1 MRDKK
6 KQKKKTVEQDF
17 FLNFSLFFTKN
28 IKNLHIFST
37 SVEKPTE
44 RERERN
50 DDADDDFN
58 DDSDDDE
65 NDREPGGASYSS
77 SSFLHAE
84 AAESAP

>member
-1 MRDKK
+1 M
-6 KQKKKTVEQDF
+6 
-17 FLNFSLFFTKN
+17 LKN
-28 IKNLHIFST
+28 QQ
-37 SVEKPTE
+37 

-84 AAESAP
+84 AAESAS